1 MDSTRNRT
9 LLGVAIGHGAHDAW
23 YGVAPI
29 LLASLSAG
37 LGLANQDIALML
49 LLYQSLSSI
58 TQPFFGSLAERI
70 GGRPLAVASIL
81 WTTLLFSGTL
91 FVESK
96 ILLGVLI
103 FLAGLG
109 SGAWHP
115 QGTANATM
123 AGGARWG
130 ATAASTFFLGGTV
143 GSAFLGSALGG
154 WLLGTYDR
162 RALLVISAITV
173 LLALTAVRAW
183 VPRWLAVPKRAAAN
197 PRSAAG
203 SGTRRAFW
211 GLLALLLVATALR
224 SFAQHAVNTFVP
236 KFQQDMGVSPNVYG
250 LLMSLNLFGAA
261 VGGVAGAYLADRVGM
276 RRILVI
282 TLLLGG
288 GALFVFMQNSSS
300 LLGYAAFVLAGLFYG
315 PSHTLLVVS
324 GQRQFP
330 DKMAMM
336 SGFFLG
342 FTFVSGAGGAWVL
355 GLLAD
360 RHGLPDMLGYLPW
373 ALLLA
378 AVFAFLALP
387 RRDAPSPEPVPQ
399 GRVAEQPGG

>member
-1 MDSTRNRT
+1 MDRTRNRT

-58 TQPFFGSLAERI
+58 TQPLFGTLAERI

-81 WTTLLFSGTL
+81 WTTLMFSGTL
-91 FVESK
+91 FAESK
-96 ILLGVLI
+96 LILGVLI

-130 ATAASTFFLGGTV
+130 ATAASIFFLGGSL
-143 GSAFLGSALGG
+143 GSAFLGSAMGG
-154 WLLGTYDR
+154 WLLGAYGR

-173 LLALTAVRAW
+173 FLALTAVRAW
-183 VPRWLAVPKRAAAN
+183 VPPRLEASRPKAG
-197 PRSAAG
+197 PRQGVAS
-203 SGTRRAFW
+203 STRRTFW
-211 GLLALLLVATALR
+211 VLLVLLLVATALR

-236 KFQQDMGVSPNVYG
+236 KFQQDLGVSPNVYG
-250 LLMSLNLFGAA
+250 VLMSLNLFAA
-261 VGGVAGAYLADRVGM
+261 ALGGVAGAYLADRVGL

-288 GALFVFMQNSSS
+288 GCLLVFMRDSGS
-300 LLGYAAFVLAGLFYG
+300 LVGYAAFVLAGLFYG

-336 SGFFLG
+336 GGFFLG
-342 FTFVSGAGGAWVL
+342 FTFVSGAGGTWVL

-360 RHGLPDMLGYLPW
+360 RY
-373 ALLLA
+373 AS
-378 AVFAFLALP
+378 P
-387 RRDAPSPEPVPQ
+387 RC
-399 GRVAEQPGG
+399 